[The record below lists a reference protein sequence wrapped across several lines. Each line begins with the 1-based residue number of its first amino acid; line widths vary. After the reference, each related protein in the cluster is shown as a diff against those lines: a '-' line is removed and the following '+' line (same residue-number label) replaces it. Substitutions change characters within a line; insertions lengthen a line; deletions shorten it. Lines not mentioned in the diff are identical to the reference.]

1 MTYYTIDTEDRLLGG
16 TTGTWTVMLNSAIE
30 ETAEMVTTVYTIDTE
45 DVLLGGTTEADTEL
59 FDSEIEETA
68 EMVTTVYA
76 VESEYP
82 FYTGAY
88 HVKPSQDEQTLHTA
102 QKVMTGDV
110 TVEEIP
116 YYETTNESGGY
127 TVIIG

>member
-1 MTYYTIDTEDRLLGG
+1 MTY
-16 TTGTWTVMLNSAIE
+16 
-30 ETAEMVTTVYTIDTE
+30 YTIDTE
-45 DVLLGGTTEADTEL
+45 DVLLGGTINAETEL
-59 FDSEIEETA
+59 FDSVIEDEAEFLTIIRTA
-68 EMVTTVYA
+68 G
-76 VESEYP
+76 SEYP

-88 HVKPSQDEQTLHTA
+88 HVTPSQEEQTLYTA
-102 QKVMTGDV
+102 QKILTGDV